1 MLTETDLLRIEEA
14 FKAGD
19 LATLRAVIG
28 PELPKGEVPSD
39 LPPYLVLAIYFS
51 PPPFLQALI
60 DLGADPNFPAED
72 GFPALIAALSS
83 GREDRYEVLEL
94 LLAAGADVQQRG
106 LNDWTPLHWAA
117 AHDDVKAVELLLA
130 HGADPAARTRIDDLA
145 TPLEEAE
152 RLGQRRVA
160 EILRKASAGTE
171 APDR

>member
-19 LATLRAVIG
+19 LATLRAMIG

-51 PPPFLQALI
+51 PPPFLRALI

-72 GFPALIAALSS
+72 GFPALIAALSA

-94 LLAAGADVQQRG
+94 LLAEGADVQQRG

-117 AHDDVKAVELLLA
+117 AHGDVKAVELLLA

-152 RLGQRRVA
+152 RLGQREVA
-160 EILRKASAGTE
+160 EILRKALTS
-171 APDR
+171 R